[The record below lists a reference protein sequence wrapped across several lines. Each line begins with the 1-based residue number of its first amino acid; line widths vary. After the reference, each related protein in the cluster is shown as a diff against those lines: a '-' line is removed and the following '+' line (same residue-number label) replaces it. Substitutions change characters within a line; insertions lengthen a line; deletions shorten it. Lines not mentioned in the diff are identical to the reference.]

1 MNKKTLNNI
10 LSRLDKDLVKGIR
23 GSCNVE
29 ILGLTYDSRNVLS
42 NFVFFALPGLHFDG
56 QEFIGEA
63 IQRGSNVIVHTTD
76 VDFYCSN
83 VTYIKI
89 DSWNMRRFMSNFSHI
104 FYNEPSK
111 KLKIIGVTGTDGKSS
126 VCFYIY
132 TLLKAM
138 GVKVGFI
145 STVFFEDGSGTLVK
159 NPYRQSTPESTEIHL
174 VLSKMVEN
182 NIEYAIIESTSHGLD
197 FRTSRLIDIAYSV
210 AVLTNVTHEHLEFH
224 GTMNHYLNA
233 KLSLFSSANDNGGF
247 GIINM
252 DDDNFS
258 LFLNSINRAYTYSLR
273 NQRADFFVSRIN
285 EQINFTEFEFYH
297 KNIKYDARINLIG
310 SFNVENVMA
319 ALIVVNQ
326 IMCVDI
332 AELTDKLINIEGLC
346 GRMQGVDFGQDFSL
360 IIDYAHTPGAFFKI
374 FPIFKRLSKN
384 RLISVFGSAGERD
397 VIKRRLQGEI
407 ANRYSD
413 IIILCDEDPR
423 GEDSMQVIR
432 NIAEGIL
439 EKTLNKDL
447 FFIPD
452 RRSAIEKAISIA
464 CTGDLVVTLGKGH
477 ESSIIYKDKSIFWD
491 EEAVIKDIILNM
503 NERI

>member
-10 LSRLDKDLVKGIR
+10 LSMLDKNLIKEIK

-29 ILGLTYDSRNVLS
+29 ILGLAYDSRNILS
-42 NFVFFALPGLHFDG
+42 NFVFFALPGLRIDG
-56 QEFIGEA
+56 QKFIGEA

-76 VDFYCSN
+76 IDFYDSN
-83 VTYIKI
+83 VTYIRI
-89 DSWNMRRFMSNFSHI
+89 DSWNMRKFMSNFSHI

-132 TLLKAM
+132 TLLKSM

-145 STVFFEDGSGTLVK
+145 STVFFEDGSGTLIK

-182 NIEYAIIESTSHGLD
+182 NIEYAVIESTSHGLD
-197 FRTSRLIDIAYSV
+197 SSTSRLIDIAYFA

-224 GTMNHYLNA
+224 GTIQNYLNA
-233 KLSLFSSANDNGGF
+233 KLGLFLSADANNGF

-258 LFLNSINRAYTYSLR
+258 LFLNSINKAYTYSLK
-273 NQRADFFVSRIN
+273 NHEADFFVSRIN
-285 EQINFTEFEFYH
+285 EQINSTEFEFYH
-297 KNIKYDARINLIG
+297 KNIRYDARVNLVG

-326 IMCVDI
+326 IMDVDI
-332 AELTDKLINIEGLC
+332 SKIIDKLVNIESLC
-346 GRMQGVDFGQDFSL
+346 GRMQGIDFGQNFSL
-360 IIDYAHTPGAFFKI
+360 IIDYAHTPGAFVKI

-384 RLISVFGSAGERD
+384 RLISVFGSAGDRD
-397 VIKRRLQGEI
+397 LLKRRLQGEI

-423 GEDSMQVIR
+423 SEDSMQIIK
-432 NIAEGIL
+432 NIAEGIS
-439 EKTLNKDL
+439 EKILNENL

-464 CTGDLVVTLGKGH
+464 SSGDLVVTLGKGH
-477 ESSIIYKDKSIFWD
+477 ENSIIYKDRSIFWD

-503 NERI
+503 N